1 MFCQNC
7 GASLNDGEKF
17 CYKCGAKQAHA
28 DEFKKAE
35 KNDGEGKITLNKE
48 QKKTVIETCVYTAL
62 LIGFIFLLYSVLKFL
77 I

>member
-17 CYKCGAKQAHA
+17 CYKCGVKQAHA
-28 DEFKKAE
+28 DEFKETE
-35 KNDGEGKITLNKE
+35 KNDGKGKITLNKE
-48 QKKTVIETCVYTAL
+48 QKKAVVETCVYTAL
-62 LIGFIFLLYSVLKFL
+62 LIGFIFLLYSILNYL